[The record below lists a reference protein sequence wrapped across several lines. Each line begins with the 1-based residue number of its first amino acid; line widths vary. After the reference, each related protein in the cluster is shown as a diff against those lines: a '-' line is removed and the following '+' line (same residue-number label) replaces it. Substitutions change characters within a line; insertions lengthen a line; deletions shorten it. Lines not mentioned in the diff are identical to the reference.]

1 MPRMTK
7 AEADAILAQLEA
19 QGVKKEDAARWLERN
34 TTPPGDRAA
43 DPGTVA
49 FLAGIS
55 AKTNAETIDMR
66 HPKWRAGYWRGVID
80 AMRRAAEMEPG
91 EIASALREAD
101 RLK

>member
-66 HPKWRAGYWRGVID
+66 HPKWRAGGWGGAVAAR
-80 AMRRAAEMEPG
+80 RRAGGMEARGNAKARRRP
-91 EIASALREAD
+91 
-101 RLK
+101 